1 MSMDKKEKFQAS
13 QTEKKD
19 GPFLQAHVFY
29 ERPSKKLPFLEYPV

>member
-1 MSMDKKEKFQAS
+1 MDKKREISSF